1 MVSGGLMQLLA
12 YSSQDIFLFSDND
25 SNIKI
30 EIHLISSSFTPKKKH
45 YCTICLDN
53 NKAKIIKFNTC
64 KHKFHKICIEE
75 WIQNN
80 NTCPLCRIKL
90 L

>member
-1 MVSGGLMQLLA
+1 MSGSALMQLLA
-12 YSSQDIFLFSDND
+12 YSSQDLYNHRYDN
-25 SNIKI
+25 NID
-30 EIHLISSSFTPKKKH
+30 IHLISSSFIPKKKH
-45 YCTICLDN
+45 YCSICLDK
-53 NKAKIIKFNTC
+53 NKQKIIKLNIC

-90 L
+90 E

>member
-1 MVSGGLMQLLA
+1 MGGLMQLLA
-12 YSSQDIFLFSDND
+12 YSAQDIFLPGDND
-25 SNIKI
+25 SDINKI
-30 EIHLISSSFTPKKKH
+30 DIYLISSSFTPKKKH
-45 YCTICLDN
+45 YCTICLDK
-53 NKAKIIKFNTC
+53 NKEKIIKFDIC